1 MLGSVLGPW
10 IAAASDILC
19 LACRRDTSGAVSD
32 SSAGLLL
39 CLTSTPVDSN
49 PHLPPAPR
57 QGRATLEAKVHVAET
72 PSGPQDV
79 VMTIVLDGYNAP
91 VSAGNFADLVLRKFY
106 DGMEVQRADGFVVQ
120 TGDPDGPEDGFK
132 DPATGEIRRW
142 GACWCC
148 DDGMGIGMGL
158 GVEWPAS

>member
-1 MLGSVLGPW
+1 MSSTINACQKGVLPSE
-10 IAAASDILC
+10 AAVLARCWPC
-19 LACRRDTSGAVSD
+19 LATQVLPA
-32 SSAGLLL
+32 
-39 CLTSTPVDSN
+39 LTSPPPPPP
-49 PHLPPAPR
+49 PHHH
-57 QGRATLEAKVHVAET
+57 QGRATLEAKVQVAET
-72 PSGPQDV
+72 PSGPQEV

-142 GACWCC
+142 GARLCGGACVVM
-148 DDGMGIGMGL
+148 GMAW
-158 GVEWPAS
+158 V